1 MEIIKGIQIK
11 GSALYLKKHQAIV
24 ISDLHLG
31 YEGYLEK
38 RGVLVPRFQ
47 IKDTINQI
55 QELLNKLEIKTI
67 ILNGDVK
74 HEFGKILSQEWKDIT
89 KLFDLLNKY
98 EVIVVKGNH
107 DVILYPITDKKNIKL
122 VQEYRID
129 NILFIHGDY
138 TPKLDKTIKTI
149 IMGHE
154 HPAISFKDKGR
165 IEKYKCFLKGE
176 YSGKTLIV
184 QPSFNPLIEGSDV
197 MKEQFLSPLLKDL
210 SNFQI
215 RVIYKEKV
223 LNFGKLNKLRLKL

>member
-1 MEIIKGIQIK
+1 MEIIKEILIN
-11 GSALYLKKHQAIV
+11 GSALYLKKHQTIV

-47 IKDTINQI
+47 LKDTIVQI
-55 QELLNKLEIKTI
+55 KELLNKFKVKRV

-89 KLFDLLNKY
+89 KLFHILNDY

-107 DVILYPITDKKNIKL
+107 DVILYPITDKKNITL
-122 VQEYRID
+122 VPEYRID
-129 NILFIHGDY
+129 DVLFIHGDY
-138 TPKLDKTIKTI
+138 APKLDKKIKTI

-154 HPAISFKDKGR
+154 HPAISFKEKGR
-165 IEKYKCFLKGE
+165 VERYKCFLKGE
-176 YSGKTLIV
+176 YLSKTLIV

-210 SNFQI
+210 SDFEI
-215 RVIYKEKV
+215 MAIYKEKV